1 MLAKVADAF
10 LLLAL
15 TVIIHAAGLTIVL
28 RRLPLRKTADWL
40 FVLVPV
46 TAVLEHAGKRPPPL
60 IFFSAA
66 LRAPHQSNI
75 II

>member
-28 RRLPLRKTADWL
+28 RR
-40 FVLVPV
+40 
-46 TAVLEHAGKRPPPL
+46 PPL
-60 IFFSAA
+60 WKTFP
-66 LRAPHQSNI
+66 RR
-75 II
+75 